1 MVDEPSRPQD
11 RAKTV
16 HNYHN
21 YTIANSNDN
30 EEHHQEDRSAST
42 VADHQDWNEKA
53 SNFTNTTVPN
63 PPAEPPPPEKNSA
76 EQVDELK
83 SVTGPQRAHRRT
95 EHKNSNQGNPSNNE

>member
-63 PPAEPPPPEKNSA
+63 PPAEPA
-76 EQVDELK
+76 R
-83 SVTGPQRAHRRT
+83 QRQTVPNRWT
-95 EHKNSNQGNPSNNE
+95 D